1 MIDRSEAEEH
11 LRIIRSLMEKATIY
25 RAISAEAALIA
36 GALSVVTAT
45 AGHWLAAPPF
55 DAPHDSFRFAV
66 PWAAVFVVAT
76 GANLFLLRRDAQRRG
91 ELVISQRMQLAIR
104 GMLPA
109 LLGGALCVLLP
120 TDGGW
125 AATASLW
132 VLFYGISLL
141 AASHF
146 APKSIC
152 WLGRAFFAAGTALA
166 VGGGFLCDWWRGT
179 NQVWA
184 AHLIMGGTF
193 GLFHLAYAVCAWP
206 RKKTGA
212 LPPSEP

>member
-25 RAISAEAALIA
+25 RAISAEAALVA
-36 GALSVVTAT
+36 GSLSVITASLGASIAPPSFDLAVELVQFALPWALVFITAT
-45 AGHWLAAPPF
+45 A
-55 DAPHDSFRFAV
+55 
-66 PWAAVFVVAT
+66 
-76 GANLFLLRRDAQRRG
+76 ANFFLLSRDAQRRG
-91 ELVISQRMQLAIR
+91 ETVISQRMQLAIR

-109 LLGGALCVLLP
+109 LLGGAVCVFLP
-120 TDGGW
+120 TAGGW

-152 WLGRAFFAAGTALA
+152 WLGRTFFAAGVALLL
-166 VGGGFLCDWWRGT
+166 GGSFVLEWWTHT
-179 NQVWA
+179 NELRA

-193 GLFHLAYAVCAWP
+193 GLFHLVYAACAWP
-206 RKKTGA
+206 RKKTEA
-212 LPPSEP
+212 AVLPQP